1 VPRQSLTDKRMIG
14 ELERGREQ
22 LLSDP
27 SSHKLLS
34 SLRRKL
40 ESVTRNIYVVRWI
53 PEQTEDLYDV
63 LVDETSVVQ
72 VQRDAHTDEVVF
84 EKFGIEGYLNRR
96 LTKPDRRKLELAL
109 RLAHAYGGLAKRN
122 PPSFRS
128 TSVAGYGCA

>member
-1 VPRQSLTDKRMIG
+1 VPRQSLTNKRMIG

-40 ESVTRNIYVVRWI
+40 QSVTRNIYIVRWI

-63 LVDETSVVQ
+63 LVDGTSVVHIE
-72 VQRDAHTDEVVF
+72 VPRDARADEVVF
-84 EKFGIEGYLNRR
+84 EKFGIEEYLDRR

-109 RLAHAYGGLAKRN
+109 RLAQRVGWVSEA
-122 PPSFRS
+122 
-128 TSVAGYGCA
+128 

>member
-1 VPRQSLTDKRMIG
+1 VPRQSLTDKRMID
-14 ELERGREQ
+14 ELERGREL

-40 ESVTRNIYVVRWI
+40 QSVTRNIYVVRWI

-63 LVDETSVVQ
+63 LVDGTSVVR
-72 VQRDAHTDEVVF
+72 VEVPRDARTAEVVF
-84 EKFGIEGYLNRR
+84 EKFGVEEYLNRR

-109 RLAHAYGGLAKRN
+109 GLAQRVGRV
-122 PPSFRS
+122 SE
-128 TSVAGYGCA
+128 A

>member
-1 VPRQSLTDKRMIG
+1 MPRQSLTNKRMIG

-40 ESVTRNIYVVRWI
+40 QSVTRNIYIVRWI

-63 LVDETSVVQ
+63 LVDGTSVVHIE
-72 VQRDAHTDEVVF
+72 VPRDARADEVVF
-84 EKFGIEGYLNRR
+84 EKFGIEEYLDRR

-109 RLAHAYGGLAKRN
+109 RLAQRVGWVSEA
-122 PPSFRS
+122 
-128 TSVAGYGCA
+128 

>member
-34 SLRRKL
+34 SLRRKMQT
-40 ESVTRNIYVVRWI
+40 VTRNIYVVRWI

-63 LVDETSVVQ
+63 LVDGTSVVHIE
-72 VQRDAHTDEVVF
+72 VQRDARADEVVF

-96 LTKPDRRKLELAL
+96 LTKPDRRKFELAL
-109 RLAHAYGGLAKRN
+109 RLAQR
-122 PPSFRS
+122 
-128 TSVAGYGCA
+128 AGQVSEA